1 MPYRVPNLTVPS
13 SPRRR
18 RWAIAATAA
27 ALSAGAL
34 GGIVVRRRATSAPA
48 RGAPVTALVTLP
60 WPAQGHAWA
69 VHREADGGRRVVF
82 GPLRFGVSGDGG
94 VVVAAVRFEA
104 AIIASVPVASGW
116 VFVTADGAVAGSGDF
131 LAAPRALGR
140 FPCAFKAARD
150 SVGRAVVLGE
160 DGSLWTT
167 DGSAPL
173 ARSRLPAEARAATFM
188 DGSHGA
194 AVLRDGRV
202 MLTADA
208 GQRWDFFALDR
219 DVAWGVSPELGGVAI
234 ETTRGREVFRWEGAG
249 APGRPDQSRPPRAQE
264 PRAVENRLRS
274 FINGRYELFHPSGN
288 LARCLASTTP
298 AEPRAP
304 EAPRRYVCH
313 AGRALRPVSVLP
325 LPWQPGV
332 DATDLLSGTES
343 GPVRARLWRRRPDV
357 TGETFVRLTWMG
369 VDEGGVFHG
378 VTAPSGGGLG
388 VHWPIEQRGPL
399 RVEAVSRRGALVLT
413 HDRPSEPVLAWGTDA
428 RDFVR
433 VRDPFVEQAPAGMRS
448 LASGSQDGG
457 VVVVFAAPLFEGAR
471 EAWSTAYAERGP
483 QVGAALRVDA
493 RGAVIARRG
502 FIGDDPNVMMLA
514 RSGASEGPVV
524 RDLAEPPRWRMLP
537 LDGAGAPGLPPVQW
551 DRIAACDPARADE
564 LALTV
569 AYPPIA
575 LEHPDGDRESL
586 VVSRA
591 ELVGSA
597 SAGLCV
603 RAVSIG
609 GRRLRAAPGDR
620 FEGALRC
627 APATAR

>member
-1 MPYRVPNLTVPS
+1 MPPT
-13 SPRRR
+13 PRRR
-18 RWAIAATAA
+18 RWALAVAAA
-27 ALSAGAL
+27 ALSAGVV
-34 GGIVVRRRATSAPA
+34 GGVFLRRRAASAPA
-48 RGAPVTALVTLP
+48 AGAPVTAPERLS
-60 WPAQGHAWA
+60 WPTQARAWT
-69 VHREADGGRRVVF
+69 VHRDADGGRRVVF
-82 GPLRFGVSGDGG
+82 GPLRFSVSAGG
-94 VVVAAVRFEA
+94 GASVAAVRFEA
-104 AIIASVPVASGW
+104 TIIASVPVASGW
-116 VFVTADGAVAGSGDF
+116 VFVTADGGVAASEDF
-131 LAAPRALGR
+131 LGAPRALGR
-140 FPCAFKAARD
+140 FPCAFKVARD

-167 DGSAPL
+167 DGTAPL

-249 APGRPDQSRPPRAQE
+249 APGHPHQSRPPRAQE
-264 PRAVENRLRS
+264 PRDAESRLRP
-274 FINGRYELFHPSGN
+274 FINGRYEIFQPAGN
-288 LARCLASTTP
+288 LARCAASTAP

-313 AGRALRPVSVLP
+313 ASRALRPVSVLP
-325 LPWQPGV
+325 LPWQPNV

-378 VTAPSGGGLG
+378 VTAPSGRGLG
-388 VHWPIEQRGPL
+388 VHWPIQQRGPL

-413 HDRPSEPVLAWGTDA
+413 HDRPSEPVLAWGTAA

-448 LASGSQDGG
+448 LASGSREGG

-493 RGAVIARRG
+493 SGAVIERRG

-537 LDGAGAPGLPPVQW
+537 LDGVGAPGLPAVRW
-551 DRIAACDPARADE
+551 DAIAACGAARADE

-575 LEHPDGDRESL
+575 LDRPEGDRESL

-591 ELVGSA
+591 ELEGSA
-597 SAGLCV
+597 AGGLCV
-603 RAVSIG
+603 RAISLG

-627 APATAR
+627 EPATARP